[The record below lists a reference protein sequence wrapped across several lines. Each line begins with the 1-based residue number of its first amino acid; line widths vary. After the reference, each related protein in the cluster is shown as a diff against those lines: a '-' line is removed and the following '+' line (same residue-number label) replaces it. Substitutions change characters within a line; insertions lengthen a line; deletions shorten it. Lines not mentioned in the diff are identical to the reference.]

1 MLVKHNRPGV
11 GRLARLRDDCFLG
24 TVEAVN
30 RQPQQPETRRNRPL
44 QAVGSLI
51 LACAAAVAVNLY
63 GYPLGVKTLAGAR
76 AAGIDT
82 SMPIVTGHLITVGG
96 SIAFVVLGLISTFA
110 WARWARTLLEHFVGA
125 SYGSIVRFI
134 LLVFGMCVI
143 AVITLSMLGF
153 RVAQLVVGGAVTGVL
168 LTIAA
173 QQALSNLFA
182 GMLLQFAQPFRVGDS
197 IWLRSGALGGTI
209 EGVVAEISITYVTIE
224 TDDGHVLLPNSQVL
238 AAAVSP
244 VRSAPRNGVLTTHRH
259 GRFGRS
265 SLRARRCRRPER
277 RAGARDEGAATE
289 SGGSPPPLGGD
300 PPVS

>member
-1 MLVKHNRPGV
+1 
-11 GRLARLRDDCFLG
+11 
-24 TVEAVN
+24 
-30 RQPQQPETRRNRPL
+30 
-44 QAVGSLI
+44 LI
-51 LACAAAVAVNLY
+51 LACASAVAVNLY
-63 GYPLGVKTLAGAR
+63 GVPLGIKTLHGAR
-76 AAGIDT
+76 AAGIDA
-82 SMPIVTGHLITVGG
+82 SVSIATGQLITVGG
-96 SIAFVVLGLISTFA
+96 SILFVVLGLISTFA
-110 WARWARTLLEHFVGA
+110 WARWARTLLGHFVGA

-143 AVITLSMLGF
+143 GVIALSMLGF

-168 LTIAA
+168 VTLAA

-224 TDDGHVLLPNSQVL
+224 TDDGRVLLPNSQVL

-244 VRSAPRNGVLTTHRH
+244 VHSAPRNGVLTAHRH
-259 GRFGRS
+259 GRFGRMS
-265 SLRARRCRRPER
+265 APRPPMSPARNGEQSLGES
-277 RAGARDEGAATE
+277 ATTDP
-289 SGGSPPPLGGD
+289 GGSPPPLGGD

>member
-1 MLVKHNRPGV
+1 M
-11 GRLARLRDDCFLG
+11 
-24 TVEAVN
+24 
-30 RQPQQPETRRNRPL
+30 
-44 QAVGSLI
+44 I
-51 LACAAAVAVNLY
+51 LACASAVAVNLY
-63 GYPLGVKTLAGAR
+63 GVQLGIKTLAGAR

-82 SMPIVTGHLITVGG
+82 PIPIVTGHLITVGG
-96 SIAFVVLGLISTFA
+96 SIAFVILGLVSTFA
-110 WARWARTLLEHFVGA
+110 WARWARTLLEHFVDA
-125 SYGSIVRFI
+125 AYGSIARFI

-224 TDDGHVLLPNSQVL
+224 ADDGHVLLPNSQVL

-244 VRSAPRNGVLTTHRH
+244 VHSAPRNGVLTTHRH
-259 GRFGRS
+259 GRFGRMSAARPPMS
-265 SLRARRCRRPER
+265 SARNGEQ
-277 RAGARDEGAATE
+277 ARGESATTE

-300 PPVS
+300 PPVA